1 MKLNKAL
8 KIIIAC
14 GGFLF
19 VCIFISINAHASGV
33 SLPYIPKV
41 YTNYL
46 TQEEYDLIKS
56 IILEYNSNY
65 NIDDYK
71 VIIFYSAE
79 GTWYTYSDY
88 VATPS
93 YTVYLLNDVSFTCSV
108 TPSGTSSEDFVL
120 FDSNYYLDIN
130 FVNCT
135 EFFIQRTNLGGYG
148 NNQWYCT
155 SNAYNTIRTRR
166 FFGDSTPI
174 NVTNNFF
181 NIDFNRNYPVY
192 CNANFYTSFDGG
204 VSTVQ
209 FLSIDTAPTPIEGHA
224 TAPEFGNGSGVGGS
238 DFLGSGADFGA
249 SVSQAT
255 KPNAPTITNYTWNT
269 YNAPTVDTSTLET
282 LIQSLIDI
290 VKYNTTYI
298 VTGITGLIENLLT
311 NIQNLFTYIGALI
324 EYSLRVLVT
333 NIQNAI
339 QNLYENFQSLVEPI
353 FQLLEI
359 VKEKVE
365 YITEPFDKDEFFHQV
380 DGNHLITACIHIKD
394 YGDQMKTILTN
405 AQERNTYHLNI
416 TYPKPDG
423 TSFQTM
429 ISFDWLYPLRHLYM
443 PFLWV
448 FTILYLFFSACR
460 LLGNVVGGKS

>member
-19 VCIFISINAHASGV
+19 VCIFICINAHAEEIKN
-33 SLPYIPKV
+33 LPYDYSWN
-41 YTNYL
+41 YTSIG
-46 TQEEYDLIKS
+46 QE
-56 IILEYNSNY
+56 
-65 NIDDYK
+65 NIEDML
-71 VIIFYSAE
+71 SHA
-79 GTWYTYSDY
+79 S
-88 VATPS
+88 S
-93 YTVYLLNDVSFTCSV
+93 YID
-108 TPSGTSSEDFVL
+108 TSSENLIVFWYEINNNTWFYSYCVAVVDDITYSNDKNYDNTNLLTDRIVL
-120 FDSNYYLDIN
+120 HFSDCYLGKTNLNNLWEDSN
-130 FVNCT
+130 
-135 EFFIQRTNLGGYG
+135 Q
-148 NNQWYCT
+148 
-155 SNAYNTIRTRR
+155 AYAPENYT
-166 FFGDSTPI
+166 FFGNLTGAVHPDGYPFAEAWTNTPL
-174 NVTNNFF
+174 
-181 NIDFNRNYPVY
+181 Y
-192 CNANFYTSFDGG
+192 G
-204 VSTVQ
+204 TVQ
-209 FLSIDTAPTPIEGHA
+209 LDGDLIIGVPQDLTITGSATAPTFGA
-224 TAPEFGNGSGVGGS
+224 GNGVNGS
-238 DFLGSGADFGA
+238 DFLVPGADFGA

-269 YNAPTVDTSTLET
+269 YTAPPVDTSTLES

-298 VTGITGLIENLLT
+298 VGGITGLIENLLT
-311 NIQNLFTYIGALI
+311 NIQNMFAYIGALI

-339 QNLYENFQSLVEPI
+339 QNLYENFKSLVEPI

-380 DGNHLITACIHIKD
+380 DGNHLITACIHIED
-394 YGDQMKTILTN
+394 YGEQLKSILTN
-405 AQERNTYHLNI
+405 AQERNTFHLNI

-443 PFLWV
+443 PYLWV

-460 LLGNVVGGKS
+460 LLGNVIGGKS